1 MRKAPLFPINK
12 TAAERR
18 MSDHSGPRIQRA
30 SGCPVICID
39 ENHFVAI
46 VITTDTNLG
55 MVKAGRPQISAQKL
69 IDELNQIGLT
79 LAPRRRRPRLLVP
92 MNGLRQT
99 AFAIPRIPKLS

>member
-18 MSDHSGPRIQRA
+18 MSDHSGPGIQRA
-30 SGCPVICID
+30 SGRPVICID

-46 VITTDTNLG
+46 VITTNTNLG

-79 LAPRRRRPRLLVP
+79 LAPCRRRPRLLVS